1 MPWPCTFENIL
12 SGVDI
17 TVSKVSTDRTKMG
30 SHRQRFLHHLA
41 TFEELLL
48 GEARVDSYHCV
59 PSSLSL
65 FTQDSE
71 KRAPTSVHDAL
82 CQGMVLYHIEND
94 QVLNSDHVIAF
105 GILLSSLIL
114 EVSALT
120 GNLEMGL
127 GCALCS
133 FAASVTALLTPA
145 HHPLLAPQGVTR
157 GAIEAR
163 VRNGV
168 ALTIGQEGLQPY
180 INADVRMRTVNG
192 SMRNQGVSL
201 TDDESVP
208 VSISTQNEMDG
219 LGSSLDLAVQFDL
232 EEVPH
237 LLRDDEVFLILMQI
251 AVLPI
256 LPQLNGVPA
265 IGLLETG
272 KPDTRNVVG
281 FGRKEP
287 LEGLGETVSE
297 HLYRCGRH
305 MFTLPFESCLK
316 LILTWKYP
324 ILLIL
329 RFDVL
334 KHPIIN
340 GTRLTQA
347 SYEQAGL
354 LLINKQAV
362 LKCSHEHIL
371 PQVIRKSSVLRRRAA
386 AFHPQG
392 FRQGPSS
399 RVW

>member
-1 MPWPCTFENIL
+1 
-12 SGVDI
+12 
-17 TVSKVSTDRTKMG
+17 MG
-30 SHRQRFLHHLA
+30 SHRKRFLHNLA
-41 TFEELLL
+41 TFEALLR

-59 PSSLSL
+59 PSSFSL
-65 FTQDSE
+65 FTQDSK
-71 KRAPTSVHDAL
+71 KRAPRGVHDAL
-82 CQGMVLYHIEND
+82 CQGMVLYYIENN

-105 GILLSSLIL
+105 GILLSRLIL

-133 FAASVTALLTPA
+133 FPASVTALLTPA
-145 HHPLLAPQGVTR
+145 HHPLLASQGVTR

-168 ALTIGQEGLQPY
+168 AFTIGQEGLQPY

-192 SMRNQGVSL
+192 RMRRRRVSL

-208 VSISTQNEMDG
+208 VSISTQDEMDG
-219 LGSSLDLAVQFDL
+219 LGSSPDLAVQFDL

-272 KPDTRNVVG
+272 KPDTSNVVG

-305 MFTLPFESCLK
+305 MFTLPFECCLK
-316 LILTWKYP
+316 LILTWKCP

-329 RFDVL
+329 RFDGL
-334 KHPIIN
+334 KHAIIN
-340 GTRLTQA
+340 DTRLTQA
-347 SYEQAGL
+347 SYELAGL
-354 LLINKQAV
+354 LLIHKQAV
-362 LKCSHEHIL
+362 LKCSHENIL
-371 PQVIRKSSVLRRRAA
+371 PQVIRKVKRFVEASS
-386 AFHPQG
+386 G
-392 FRQGPSS
+392 FSPPRLSPGALKPCLVEYIILQLLQ
-399 RVW
+399 